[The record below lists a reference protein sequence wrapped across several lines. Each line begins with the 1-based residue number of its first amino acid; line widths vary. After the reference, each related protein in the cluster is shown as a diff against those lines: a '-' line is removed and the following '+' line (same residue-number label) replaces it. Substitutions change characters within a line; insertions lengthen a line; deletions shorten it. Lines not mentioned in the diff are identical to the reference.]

1 MDKLINAGKD
11 YLANQGNQGGGGG
24 SSDGNSG
31 GGQGQTR
38 PSGSSSSGGGG
49 GGGGGGGSGGGNDMM
64 SQIMNAV
71 GQRKGELAKEDIDED
86 GRIVLQKA
94 HDGLFAT
101 DAARK
106 HKQTYQDD
114 AHGDENSLAAAA
126 AMQAFKRFKDGQ
138 GGGSGDGA
146 KDGQSSIVSMALSE
160 ASKLFDDK
168 ESRGK
173 VPAGAD
179 KQTVLQKAGEMAM
192 KLYFKNQAQKQGGL
206 VGMASQF
213 MK

>member
-1 MDKLINAGKD
+1 MDKVFSAGKD
-11 YLANQGNQGGGGG
+11 FLANQGNQGGGG

-38 PSGSSSSGGGG
+38 PSGSSSGGGG
-49 GGGGGGGSGGGNDMM
+49 GGGGNDMM

-86 GRIVLQKA
+86 
-94 HDGLFAT
+94 

-106 HKQTYQDD
+106 HKQAYQDD
-114 AHGDENSLAAAA
+114 AHADENGLAAAA

-138 GGGSGDGA
+138 GGGGSGDGA
-146 KDGQSSIVSMALSE
+146 KDGQSSMISMALSE

-168 ESRGK
+168 EARGK

-206 VGMASQF
+206 MGMASQF

>member
-1 MDKLINAGKD
+1 MDKLISAGKD
-11 YLANQGNQGGGGG
+11 YLANQGNQGGNGNGGG
-24 SSDGNSG
+24 SSNDNSGG
-31 GGQGQTR
+31 GGQGQSMS
-38 PSGSSSSGGGG
+38 SGSSSGGGG
-49 GGGGGGGSGGGNDMM
+49 GSGGGGNDMM

-71 GQRKGELAKEDIDED
+71 GQRKGELAKEDVDED
-86 GRIVLQKA
+86 EL
-94 HDGLFAT
+94 
-101 DAARK
+101 ARK
-106 HKQTYQDD
+106 HEQNYKSDV
-114 AHGDENSLAAAA
+114 HSDENGLAAAA

-138 GGGSGDGA
+138 GGGDGG

-206 VGMASQF
+206 MGMASQF